1 MQTCSAA
8 PIISLTMLPQA
19 TCSSKLL
26 QLIIREV
33 AVECYSAINPLKA
46 LLPVVALALVHLLN
60 QTVEA
65 SSVLP
70 QELLHLVDSSK
81 ILLAPILA
89 APSSAIQLQ
98 SQLEP
103 QVYLDQVQEQQ
114 HPAVEVYLAHHSRIK
129 ETVSECPLR
138 S

>member
-19 TCSSKLL
+19 TCSSNL
-26 QLIIREV
+26 QLTIREV

-60 QTVEA
+60 QTVET
-65 SSVLP
+65 SSVLL
-70 QELLHLVDSSK
+70 QELLHLADSSK
-81 ILLAPILA
+81 ILLAPTLA
-89 APSSAIQLQ
+89 ALSSAIQLQ
-98 SQLEP
+98 SQLEA
-103 QVYLDQVQEQQ
+103 QVYLEQVQEQQ

-129 ETVSECPLR
+129 ETFSERPLR